1 MADFDSMK
9 DDNYEFESK
18 FSSVQMRCLALVSHN
33 HMKESMQ
40 QFVIAHKNT
49 LKKFRL
55 TGTNSTMTMLREVF
69 GEDADVLFGPSCTS
83 GPLGSDAELCALMCI
98 EDLGGVFFFQDPLS
112 PHPHQAD
119 IDCLNRLANV
129 HNVILCPNSSTAHA
143 MSMLLRCA
151 IIKGDKG
158 MIPSFFYTFES
169 PAVASYKAEQKAVI
183 EKHVAAHAAQMQSK
197 SITLDSNAEDD
208 DEI

>member
-55 TGTNSTMTMLREVF
+55 TGTNSTMTMLGEVF
-69 GEDADVLFGPSCTS
+69 GKDPDVVFGPSCTS
-83 GPLGSDAELCALMCI
+83 GPLGGDAELCALMCL

-112 PHPHQAD
+112 AHPHQAD

-129 HNVILCPNSSTAHA
+129 HNVILCPNPSTAHA
-143 MSMLLRCA
+143 MSLLLRFA
-151 IIKGDKG
+151 IMKGDKG
-158 MIPSFFYTFES
+158 MIPSFFLLLSHQQLHHTKQNRRQL
-169 PAVASYKAEQKAVI
+169 PNNVLLPMQLKCKTRAS
-183 EKHVAAHAAQMQSK
+183 H
-197 SITLDSNAEDD
+197 
-208 DEI
+208 